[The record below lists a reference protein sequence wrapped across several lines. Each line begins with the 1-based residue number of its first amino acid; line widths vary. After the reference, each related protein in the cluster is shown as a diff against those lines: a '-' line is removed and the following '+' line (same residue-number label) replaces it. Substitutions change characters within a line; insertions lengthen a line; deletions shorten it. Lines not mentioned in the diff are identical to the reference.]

1 MARIM
6 PDFSERGAGG
16 VSSAFSIE
24 EDWVDGG
31 RRVEDAVRARSCAS
45 SRSVAARRGC
55 VLDKGDGGAAM
66 RTTDLN
72 ASRNCRTERFCGYT
86 CIFLLV

>member
-1 MARIM
+1 M

-16 VSSAFSIE
+16 VSSAFST

-45 SRSVAARRGC
+45 SRSVAAKRGW

-72 ASRNCRTERFCGYT
+72 ANLNWRTERFWGYT